1 MQKSASETSQI
12 DEQIM
17 GRVEEIFQ
25 SYDRDDDQVLSI
37 EEIMPFFK

>member
-1 MQKSASETSQI
+1 MKKSDSAISQI

-25 SYDRDDDQVLSI
+25 SYDRNDDQALSI